1 MAQHIPAPSA
11 TLIRFP
17 KSKADANVRTT
28 QRDEK
33 SSIEEAVYYF
43 MRAQRLL
50 GRDRISVE
58 LMALGLQLPQ
68 TAIEKALRSLAYQK
82 V

>member
-17 KSKADANVRTT
+17 KSKADANAQTT
-28 QRDEK
+28 QTAEK
-33 SSIEEAVYYF
+33 SSIEEAVYCF

-68 TAIEKALRSLAYQK
+68 TAVEKALQSLAYQK